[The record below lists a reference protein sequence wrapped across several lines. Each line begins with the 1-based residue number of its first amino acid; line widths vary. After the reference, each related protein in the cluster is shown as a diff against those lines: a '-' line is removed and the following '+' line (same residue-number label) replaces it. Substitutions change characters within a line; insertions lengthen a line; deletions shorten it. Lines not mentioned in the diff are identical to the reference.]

1 MSADDSGG
9 TMLWS
14 GVTDINDIDT
24 GDEGEGVGES
34 GDTILSFCYQYLAF
48 SEYP

>member
-34 GDTILSFCYQYLAF
+34 GGREAGDMGSSI
-48 SEYP
+48 